1 MYIRINPAFLHS
13 LGTFAIIPLASKT
26 RRVSISLL
34 LCRTVVY
41 VEQVEFRGCG
51 KYKRLWLEFQLRPL
65 YVVDF

>member
-1 MYIRINPAFLHS
+1 MH
-13 LGTFAIIPLASKT
+13 LASKT

-34 LCRTVVY
+34 LCQTVVY